1 MLMHKGGHTVT
12 QGTYW
17 NITNGERID
26 AGSEESLPGNGQTR
40 YIKMSGAMILLA
52 GPALGLIFALFL
64 PFIGIAMTLGL
75 IGKKLITGVAHVAV
89 KSTTFGWRPIE
100 AYLNGKQ
107 RRKSGAQETRK
118 DGKP

>member
-1 MLMHKGGHTVT
+1 MLLYNGGQTAT

-17 NITNGERID
+17 NVTNGERID
-26 AGSEESLPGNGQTR
+26 VGSEASLPGNGRTR
-40 YIKMSGAMILLA
+40 YVKMSGAMVLLA

-75 IGKKLITGVAHVAV
+75 IGRKLVGGAAQAAV
-89 KSTTFGWRPIE
+89 KSSTFGWRPIE
-100 AYLNGKQ
+100 AYLNGRQ

-118 DGKP
+118 EGKP

>member
-1 MLMHKGGHTVT
+1 MLLYNGGHTAT

-17 NITNGERID
+17 NVTNGERVD
-26 AGSEESLPGNGQTR
+26 VSSEASLPGNGGTR

-75 IGKKLITGVAHVAV
+75 IGKKLVSGVAQVAV

-107 RRKSGAQETRK
+107 RRKSGTQET
-118 DGKP
+118 GKNEKT